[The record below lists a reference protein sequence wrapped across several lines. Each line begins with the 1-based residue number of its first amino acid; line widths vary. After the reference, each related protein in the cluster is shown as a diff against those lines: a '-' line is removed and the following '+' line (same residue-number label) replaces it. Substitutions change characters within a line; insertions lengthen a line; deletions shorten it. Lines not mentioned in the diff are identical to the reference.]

1 MPVLP
6 TGGNVRYFRALHLVS
21 QPPPELSHGK
31 PKGLVSVGLRR
42 ACHHHTLLD
51 QVFVNSDLHC
61 TIPFV
66 RTCRRYEQWSTAEVR
81 SGNGGMRAKWTQRT
95 PTKRRTAMHAP
106 SRPVADGRDGRER
119 VTFTLRALEAN
130 NNKYCNGKWRAFW
143 TPITKSA
150 HTAVSP
156 WSA

>member
-1 MPVLP
+1 
-6 TGGNVRYFRALHLVS
+6 
-21 QPPPELSHGK
+21 
-31 PKGLVSVGLRR
+31 VGLRR

-95 PTKRRTAMHAP
+95 ATKRRTAMHA
-106 SRPVADGRDGRER
+106 STRPVADGRDGRER
-119 VTFTLRALEAN
+119 VTFAPARPG
-130 NNKYCNGKWRAFW
+130 GKQ
-143 TPITKSA
+143 
-150 HTAVSP
+150 
-156 WSA
+156 